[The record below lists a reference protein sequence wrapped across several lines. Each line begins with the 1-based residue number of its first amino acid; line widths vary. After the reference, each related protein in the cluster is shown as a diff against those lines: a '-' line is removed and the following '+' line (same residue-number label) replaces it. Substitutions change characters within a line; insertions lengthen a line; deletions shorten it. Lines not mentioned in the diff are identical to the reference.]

1 MAYNDATLWA
11 LHDIGYRQLY
21 GVDLNKYIY
30 DCKYY
35 TQIKYKYGNIENT
48 HFPDSFFDIGI
59 CLSVIEHKVN
69 LKNFFIEAKRV
80 LKNESYLFIT
90 TDFSMGK
97 LYPKNGDSI
106 FSYKEIL
113 NIISIAKSVGFVPMF
128 KTSELPKLVNSE
140 NPIYFKGLWYSF
152 VFLGFKLNKRYR
164 YINKPIKKIS
174 ILSYSLGKNGGIS
187 KYAKLLGDRLEKENG
202 VMVKLYNNVDDVNT
216 DTTKIVLIEYHP
228 ALRNVKDLISDIKYL
243 KRMKKRIY
251 VEVHEHLGVL
261 SEKQRESLEKN
272 ATMLYRA
279 NEFAEHDTI
288 KNYFLVTQMSYTNIK
303 INNNVPKEILVGT
316 FGYVSKEKRIKEIIQ
331 LLTRLKVKGLFIL
344 GFNSEIKN
352 SDTSTKMEVKRIM
365 HIAGRNNNIEVIN
378 KGQLHPKDKQIII
391 ELGTF
396 SDKENIAELKKCTHF
411 VFAQRQSFAP
421 SGSMVYVKRFND
433 RPIISLDTYQS
444 KFSGV
449 IRVKILNSVLPPLYD
464 ATFDFIWHIRTEKRI
479 LFKKYLINV
488 YHILKARP
496 ITREFLDKS
505 KEFLPIKEDDGY
517 EYLISVLNLTGRGK

>member
-1 MAYNDATLWA
+1 
-11 LHDIGYRQLY
+11 
-21 GVDLNKYIY
+21 
-30 DCKYY
+30 
-35 TQIKYKYGNIENT
+35 
-48 HFPDSFFDIGI
+48 
-59 CLSVIEHKVN
+59 
-69 LKNFFIEAKRV
+69 
-80 LKNESYLFIT
+80 
-90 TDFSMGK
+90 
-97 LYPKNGDSI
+97 
-106 FSYKEIL
+106 
-113 NIISIAKSVGFVPMF
+113 
-128 KTSELPKLVNSE
+128 
-140 NPIYFKGLWYSF
+140 
-152 VFLGFKLNKRYR
+152 
-164 YINKPIKKIS
+164 
-174 ILSYSLGKNGGIS
+174 
-187 KYAKLLGDRLEKENG
+187 
-202 VMVKLYNNVDDVNT
+202 MVKLYNNVDDVNT